1 MQHVWHFTFDASGNI
16 FTSASKFDERFFM
29 ALDSDEKAEDLR
41 MRRNH
46 FTFKIAS
53 LWESLKE
60 IRNKLA
66 KKHHFMKMEI
76 TNLFWCFFLLEITF
90 RAWGVGNSIP
100 IDMLCNEQFR
110 TPWIIFQLVYSTIIS
125 VVIYPYSFVL
135 LM

>member
-1 MQHVWHFTFDASGNI
+1 
-16 FTSASKFDERFFM
+16 M

-76 TNLFWCFFLLEITF
+76 TNLF
-90 RAWGVGNSIP
+90 
-100 IDMLCNEQFR
+100 
-110 TPWIIFQLVYSTIIS
+110 
-125 VVIYPYSFVL
+125 
-135 LM
+135 